1 MSTSDNA
8 ASARGESL
16 VFTERLKPGKLVGLS
31 FKNGLLNIVTLTL
44 YRFWAKTEVRRRIW
58 NGVSLNDEPFEYTGR
73 GMELFL
79 GFLLALLLVVM
90 PLLIVVFTAQFLA
103 PQLAFLIILPVYLV
117 LFYLMG
123 FGRFT
128 AFRYLASRT
137 SWRGVRFALKGSP
150 WRYAW
155 SYIGNMLLIAITLGW
170 FAPAAERRLAAP
182 LWHGLRFGDR
192 EFRFDIDRARKV
204 GLYGPFTLLWVGGFV
219 LYLAFIGGMVS
230 QMPTLR
236 PTTATE
242 PTLAWFGFIYGSLF
256 VMLIVLSVLAAPYQA
271 AVLRTLA
278 AGTSL
283 EDARFSFKVSWLEVA
298 GLILTNLLLI
308 TFTLGFLTPVVEA
321 RTAKFLIRR
330 LRSEGTA
337 DLAAARQAEQGPGTG
352 EGLADAF
359 GMATV

>member
-1 MSTSDNA
+1 MSISEDA
-8 ASARGESL
+8 ASTRGERL
-16 VFTERLKPGKLVGLS
+16 VFGENLAPGKFVGLS

-44 YRFWAKTEVRRRIW
+44 YRFWGKTEVRRRIW
-58 NGVSLNDEPFEYTGR
+58 NGVTLNGEAFEYTGR
-73 GMELFL
+73 GKELFL
-79 GFLLALLLVVM
+79 GFLLALVLVVL
-90 PLLIVVFTAQFLA
+90 PLLIVVFTVQFLA
-103 PQLAFLIILPVYLV
+103 PQLAFAIILPVYLL

-137 SWRGVRFALKGSP
+137 SWRGVRFALQGSP
-150 WRYAW
+150 WRYGW
-155 SYIGNMLLIAITLGW
+155 SYIGNMLLIGITLGW

-204 GLYGPFTLLWVGGFV
+204 GLYGPFTLLWVGAMV
-219 LYLAFIGGMVS
+219 LYFAFIGLMVS
-230 QMPTLR
+230 QMKTLM
-236 PTTATE
+236 PEAATE
-242 PTLAWFGFIYGSLF
+242 PTLAWFGFVYGSLF
-256 VMLIVLSVLAAPYQA
+256 VLLILMSILAAPYQA

-278 AGTSL
+278 AGVSL
-283 EDARFSFKVSWLEVA
+283 DDARFSFKVSWLEIA

-308 TFTLGFLTPVVEA
+308 TLTLGFLTPVVEA
-321 RTAKFLIRR
+321 RTARFLIRR
-330 LRSEGTA
+330 LRSEGEV
-337 DLAAARQAEQGPGTG
+337 DLAAARQAEQGPRTG